1 MWIGIVPSFQPEPLI
16 DSLVFGNYGFV
27 LCLFLLPRRLCLTW
41 NRLCSLQVYLF
52 VHWCWCY
59 RLPRVSVW
67 LHWSRDKKH
76 LLFVFRILFN
86 VPLRHHSVVLSK
98 EDSICHTQDTKKY
111 LELCSTLNPDGL
123 LVAEPAKR
131 TNFISVLL

>member
-59 RLPRVSVW
+59 RLPR
-67 LHWSRDKKH
+67 
-76 LLFVFRILFN
+76 ILFN